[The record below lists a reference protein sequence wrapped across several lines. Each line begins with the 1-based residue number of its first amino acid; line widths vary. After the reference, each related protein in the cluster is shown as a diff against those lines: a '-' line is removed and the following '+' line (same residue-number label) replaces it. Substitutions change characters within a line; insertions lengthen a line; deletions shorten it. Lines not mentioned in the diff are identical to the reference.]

1 MARFILRFY
10 GRFVFAEPRAGGQLT
25 VLAIDPHQVGEL
37 GADPHRF
44 IVAVARPNVATSP
57 ESRTPTAAMML
68 AIDAMAE
75 QLEQVTWD
83 LTGFNMKV
91 QSSGPLT
98 WEGDK
103 TLLPSLNELTKQND

>member
-44 IVAVARPNVATSP
+44 IVAVARPTVATSP
-57 ESRTPTAAMML
+57 EPRTPTAARMPP
-68 AIDAMAE
+68 IDATAE
-75 QLEQVTWD
+75 KLGQVTWD
-83 LTGFNMKV
+83 LPGFTMKL
-91 QSSGPLT
+91 QSSGRLT
-98 WEGDK
+98 WEGAK
-103 TLLPSLNELTKQND
+103 RRR